1 MPINFEA
8 YISDLTASDRLEEVN
23 QLLNNAQTGITFL
36 GTRIVENSAF
46 EGSITLDELARKI
59 NIAAFNHL
67 GSGDLTPRQRI
78 SGADICNNLKRFYE
92 LTDIQI
98 DRSNCITKLIAWI
111 REIPLFVPT
120 MIRFDFRESD
130 STKHMFLTYTPDQFY
145 TQFGNRTVSLISH
158 PAVYDW
164 LRSSSS
170 PSRDRIIARE
180 QSLRTIA
187 SLT

>member
-8 YISDLTASDRLEEVN
+8 YISDLATSDRLEEVN
-23 QLLNNAQTGITFL
+23 QLLNTAQTRITFW

-46 EGSITLDELARKI
+46 EGSIALDDLARKI

-67 GSGDLTPRQRI
+67 VSGDLTPRQRI
-78 SGADICNNLKRFYE
+78 SGVDVCHNLKRFYE

-98 DRSNCITKLIAWI
+98 NQSNCITKLIAWI
-111 REIPLFVPT
+111 RELPLFVPT

-130 STKHMFLTYTPDQFY
+130 STKHMFLTYTPAQFY
-145 TQFGNRTVSLISH
+145 TQFGNRTVSLITH

-164 LRSSSS
+164 LRSAAS
-170 PSRDRIIARE
+170 PSSDQIIARE
-180 QSLRTIA
+180 ESLRAIA
-187 SLT
+187 RLP